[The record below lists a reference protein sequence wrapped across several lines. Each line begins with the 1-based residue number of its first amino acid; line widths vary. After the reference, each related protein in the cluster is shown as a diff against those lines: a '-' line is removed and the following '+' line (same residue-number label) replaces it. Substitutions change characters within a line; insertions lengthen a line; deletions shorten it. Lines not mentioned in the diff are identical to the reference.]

1 MKELIYDY
9 LTKNCVGYDNRVKG
23 WQLMKL
29 FNIHDHKTLRSYI
42 QELRQDVELD
52 RMIGSV
58 AGSKGGFFIIENY
71 DEFKNTVDHLYLRA
85 MEMLKTYKIMKDKEE
100 HQKFNRLEI

>member
-9 LTKNCVGYDNRVKG
+9 LVNNCIGYDNRIKG

-29 FNIHDHKTLRSYI
+29 FNIKDHKTLRSYI
-42 QELRQDVELD
+42 QELRQDEEID
-52 RMIGSV
+52 KMIGSV
-58 AGSKGGFFIIENY
+58 AGKSGGFFIIANY
-71 DEFKNTVDHLYLRA
+71 DEYKDTVDHLYLRA

>member
-9 LTKNCVGYDNRVKG
+9 LVNNCVGYDNRVKG

-42 QELRQDVELD
+42 QELRQDEEVD
-52 RMIGSV
+52 KMIGSV

-71 DEFKNTVDHLYLRA
+71 SEFKDTVDHLYLRA

-100 HQKFNRLEI
+100 HQKFERMEI